1 MARAYRTAAA
11 TASQPPCPSSAGRG
25 ERAGGPGTPIAAVR
39 GSARRR
45 AVGDASTRRAACNE
59 TLALN
64 PTSAGSAISSIVLSF
79 RAKGAIV
86 PAGCAAPAAALPLAR
101 TSRCARK
108 RGPLVGTH
116 STASS
121 LNFVSASRSRA
132 CRRRTASRGGARRRF
147 TPELGAA
154 RVTRERAARTRGGP
168 GDPRT
173 LTRARCMVL
182 SRAHTRTTSRQRFL
196 VSYMPLA
203 PALRALGFFVA
214 ARRRADALT
223 PASYASACPRPP
235 AAAAPNRM
243 HQQRPSRQQPSPCA
257 LHW

>member
-1 MARAYRTAAA
+1 MVTRRWRDLVSLSASACCVWLARARTRGLVVAYRTAAA

-25 ERAGGPGTPIAAVR
+25 ERAGGPGTPIAAVC

-45 AVGDASTRRAACNE
+45 AVGDASTRRAAQE

-64 PTSAGSAISSIVLSF
+64 PTSAGSAISRIVLSF

-173 LTRARCMVL
+173 RRARCVE
-182 SRAHTRTTSRQRFL
+182 
-196 VSYMPLA
+196 
-203 PALRALGFFVA
+203 
-214 ARRRADALT
+214 T
-223 PASYASACPRPP
+223 PHA
-235 AAAAPNRM
+235 
-243 HQQRPSRQQPSPCA
+243 
-257 LHW
+257 